1 MMGGKFAA
9 EAVASAAAQGKNS
22 CESLWAYNRKWFVE
36 SRRGANYAGLTA
48 LRNIL
53 QDLTHEDISFLFRKD
68 ILNDAMLTD
77 SINGIFT
84 LPDFPTMVKT
94 LIRGITRP
102 GLLLKLN
109 AATTIGTKIYKHYL
123 AYPPKWNPA
132 KFKEWKTKA
141 DQLFASTTG

>member
-9 EAVASAAAQGKNS
+9 AAVASAAEQGKND
-22 CESLWAYNRKWFVE
+22 CAALWEYNRKWFVE
-36 SRRGANYAGLTA
+36 SKRGANYAGLTA

-68 ILNDAMLTD
+68 ILSGAMLTD

-84 LPDFPTMVKT
+84 LPDLPTMAKT
-94 LIRGITRP
+94 LVRGITRP

-123 AYPPKWNPA
+123 AYPRRWNPSR
-132 KFKEWKTKA
+132 FEEWKTKA